1 MEISSRLHR
10 DQSAQKDASEPDGAI
25 QLADLKQVD
34 VR

>member
-1 MEISSRLHR
+1 MEISSRLYR
-10 DQSAQKDASEPDGAI
+10 DQSAQKGTSEPDGAI